1 MSVDRIRQLFAE
13 SIETKAK
20 AGEVLPTVIEAAGQA
35 MVECLLN
42 GGKILTCGNGGS
54 AGDAQHFSS
63 ELLNRFEMERPALP
77 AIALTT
83 DSSTLT
89 SIANDYSYNEIFSK
103 QVRALGGSGDILLAI
118 STSGNSANVI
128 QAIQAAHDREMRV
141 VAMTGKEGGEI
152 WSDYYAIPKDAP
164 HPMNAHKF
172 INYILDPQVGALIAD
187 YIQYAT
193 PNQAARALLNDSY
206 NKNPS
211 VFPPEEVLAKCEWQR
226 YPGEEIARIRDEA
239 WTRFLAA

>member
-103 QVRALGGSGDILLAI
+103 QIRAIGHEGDILLVI
-118 STSGNSANVI
+118 SSSGNSASI
-128 QAIQAAHDREMRV
+128 LQAVQAAHDRDMQV
-141 VAMTGKEGGEI
+141 IALTGKDGGDCARLMQSEDVEI
-152 WSDYYAIPKDAP
+152 RVPSTSPPRVQESHLAII
-164 HPMNAHKF
+164 H
-172 INYILDPQVGALIAD
+172 ILCDLID
-187 YIQYAT
+187 RQIFG
-193 PNQAARALLNDSY
+193 
-206 NKNPS
+206 
-211 VFPPEEVLAKCEWQR
+211 VEV
-226 YPGEEIARIRDEA
+226 
-239 WTRFLAA
+239 